1 MSDHYVTIQAR
12 VDQQFNALKKR
23 YRRDFACKEGCHQC
37 CTPDLSVSLVE
48 AQKIQSTLQD
58 HKGLRESALELE
70 EDNPHQGRRC
80 SFLTASG
87 QCLIY
92 QVRPLICRSHGAP
105 VLVPLEGE
113 REALDA
119 CELNFLQ
126 GMSHL
131 RQGDW
136 IGVETLNTQLSL
148 INILIYKERSGE
160 RVTLS
165 PSSILAADTT
175 PMNNKNMGG

>member
-1 MSDHYVTIQAR
+1 MLGDGHAAFSTVTPA
-12 VDQQFNALKKR
+12 
-23 YRRDFACKEGCHQC
+23 
-37 CTPDLSVSLVE
+37 P
-48 AQKIQSTLQD
+48 TLQALQTATAAARISAAFQVNASAASAA
-58 HKGLRESALELE
+58 GTEVSALELE